1 MARDNTLI
9 SSSDT
14 AMAANPNPE
23 LRKKRKKENDDNN
36 DENGKNNENN
46 VKKNGKS
53 EKPRASLPPILGIE
67 VVSSAAIVPCRFG
80 CVCELLSK

>member
-1 MARDNTLI
+1 MARDNTHN

-36 DENGKNNENN
+36 NENSQNNENN
-46 VKKNGKS
+46 VKKRLKARN
-53 EKPRASLPPILGIE
+53 RAHLIHQYS
-67 VVSSAAIVPCRFG
+67 VSKEFRQQLFH
-80 CVCELLSK
+80 